1 MSHSQCCYPISFSL
15 TQPRWCSPLPFLLWI
30 FWSTFPAFELTLLHY
45 YVVCCTRN
53 FRTTLRL
60 SMLMLLQHS
69 ATRPIALHLL
79 GVLWKKV
86 RNIICIIFACFSVPM
101 VNKGKMTVCSH
112 FLSMRAILLCNS
124 EHMQFSHRWQGGR
137 AEAERRFSF
146 SVRVVIL
153 LIVCVLCHFT
163 LKQCVIA
170 CCGLVFLSCFLL
182 TYLEKSPLRV
192 FKQPPQANWCTLR
205 CVHF

>member
-60 SMLMLLQHS
+60 SMLQHS

-101 VNKGKMTVCSH
+101 VNKGKIIVCSH

-163 LKQCVIA
+163 LKQCVIVLFS
-170 CCGLVFLSCFLL
+170 CLVSCSPTWKNLLSVF
-182 TYLEKSPLRV
+182 SNNPLRLTD
-192 FKQPPQANWCTLR
+192 AL
-205 CVHF
+205 

>member
-1 MSHSQCCYPISFSL
+1 MSSAAPGTSEQPLGYPCWCFFSTL
-15 TQPRWCSPLPFLLWI
+15 QPD
-30 FWSTFPAFELTLLHY
+30 
-45 YVVCCTRN
+45 
-53 FRTTLRL
+53 
-60 SMLMLLQHS
+60 Q
-69 ATRPIALHLL
+69 LL

-101 VNKGKMTVCSH
+101 VNKGKMIVCSH

-153 LIVCVLCHFT
+153 LIVCGLCHFT